1 MALNVKPLYPF
12 DHPEVTHPEMEVDK
26 VEPSAVKNRFNP
38 PGEDKNQETYEEK
51 LIETSL
57 KKRLDILS

>member
-26 VEPSAVKNRFNP
+26 VEPISTQNNYNP
-38 PGEDKNQETYEEK
+38 DSENLKSVEEK
-51 LIETSL
+51 ILEIDL
-57 KKRLDILS
+57 KKKLNIVD

>member
-26 VEPSAVKNRFNP
+26 VESITTQNNYNP
-38 PGEDKNQETYEEK
+38 DSENLKSVEQKILEID
-51 LIETSL
+51 L
-57 KKRLDILS
+57 KKKLDIVE